1 MSTISTTSSTLQPYR
16 QNQSSTLRQTTSLR
30 SNSVSSL
37 TSKLSSRSR
46 SPSTLVS
53 PTFHERKAF
62 PHLASFS
69 RGRTNNSGPN
79 GAPVVR
85 THGGSLVFPARRAG
99 NTTWLKKYRRQKNQ
113 LPKVR
118 RTDRTPGV
126 DFVHEIDPKLLT
138 SALSEVKTLTDFRH
152 NVLFKPQRAV
162 HLRSQIQVQEMEKRK
177 RDDREAAKLANATN
191 EDELSDFELLRV
203 TLRDIRLHVEKLKVS
218 GALDL
223 RSFLGASLDSA
234 EFQRLFRSQIG
245 VKLEGRKL
253 SVVMH
258 HFDKDGDG
266 NLDYI
271 EVHSQ
276 LMNPHRLHVSDKES
290 STEDMLQVRWVF
302 WFFCFFFLFFLSP
315 RSNEKKLTFFFC
327 FLFSFPRF
335 PSFLLSHSH
344 IHS

>member
-1 MSTISTTSSTLQPYR
+1 M
-16 QNQSSTLRQTTSLR
+16 
-30 SNSVSSL
+30 
-37 TSKLSSRSR
+37 
-46 SPSTLVS
+46 
-53 PTFHERKAF
+53 
-62 PHLASFS
+62 
-69 RGRTNNSGPN
+69 
-79 GAPVVR
+79 
-85 THGGSLVFPARRAG
+85 
-99 NTTWLKKYRRQKNQ
+99 
-113 LPKVR
+113 
-118 RTDRTPGV
+118 
-126 DFVHEIDPKLLT
+126 
-138 SALSEVKTLTDFRH
+138 TDFRH
-152 NVLFKPQRAV
+152 DVLFKPQRAV

-223 RSFLGASLDSA
+223 RSFLGASLDAA

-290 STEDMLQVRWVF
+290 STEDMLQVR
-302 WFFCFFFLFFLSP
+302 
-315 RSNEKKLTFFFC
+315 
-327 FLFSFPRF
+327 
-335 PSFLLSHSH
+335 
-344 IHS
+344 